1 MHSLASTLDP
11 VAPGCIVEYLHSGQ
25 PLLGW
30 VVEAQPSRV
39 RLININKREM
49 KLPHS
54 RLLPWPGPCYQQDAS
69 RQDMLDILEKH
80 AVRRETLAEQVQP
93 LEIWEL
99 AQGELSQASA
109 DWFAH
114 LLWSDPD
121 VDHIAAMGRGLL
133 RAKTHFKFT
142 PPSFEIYP
150 EETVQAR
157 LDMQEANRRTE
168 LLVGH
173 GSAFFKALWDL
184 YARGG
189 GKGLPE
195 LPDEVAAELRQLLL
209 TRISEPEDRE
219 SEKVWKQLRRG
230 LPDDPHLALHLAQAW
245 DLLPRHHNYLL
256 DRADYDFDPGWAE
269 AHQDEIARIRD
280 LFESDHHPPLDLPLV
295 SIDSATTLDIDD
307 AFHVRTSAEGGYTLT
322 LALACPV
329 LHWPFGSELDQ
340 AVAHRATSLYL
351 PEGTSHMLPESLGID
366 LYSLLAGQ
374 DRPALLLQAD
384 FDAQGALL
392 HYAFSQSWVRI
403 ARNLTYDQV
412 EEELKRPAPEDEIA
426 LAMELARKLR
436 AARIQKGAV
445 VIDQPDP
452 AIELEERGGATR
464 VAILDKP
471 DTPLS
476 AMLVSELMILAN
488 TVAATWAC
496 EQDIPMLFRTQ
507 AIALSKS
514 SAGVWTSPQDIYK
527 IVREMSSTCL
537 EPRPRPHASLAAQA
551 YTPVTSPLRRYTDF
565 VNVAQIVRVL
575 DTGIPRW
582 NRDHLETMASSLSAR
597 MELVGQVQRFR
608 PRYWKLVHFK
618 QRHKERTWSGVVVD
632 EAGNLV
638 TLALPREQILLRA
651 PRRLFGDKL
660 YPGQRFSVRLAGIDP
675 LNNEI
680 KIVEAWEE

>member
-1 MHSLASTLDP
+1 MHSLASTLEHVD
-11 VAPGCIVEYLHSGQ
+11 PGCVVEYLHSGQ

-30 VVEAQPSRV
+30 IVEAQPSRV

-54 RLLPWPGPCYQQDAS
+54 RLLPWPGPCYQPDAS
-69 RQDMLDILEKH
+69 RQDMLDILERH

-99 AQGELSQASA
+99 AQGELSQATA

-121 VDHIAAMGRGLL
+121 VDHIAAMGRALL
-133 RAKTHFKFT
+133 RAKTHFKFS
-142 PPSFEIYP
+142 PPSFEVYP

-173 GSAFFKALWDL
+173 GTAFFKALWDR
-184 YARGG
+184 YTKGG
-189 GKGLPE
+189 GKSLPE
-195 LPDEVAAELRQLLL
+195 LPDEVAAELRELLL

-230 LPDDPHLALHLAQAW
+230 LPEDPHLALHLAQAW
-245 DLLPRHHNYLL
+245 GLLSPHHNYLL
-256 DRADYDFDPGWAE
+256 DRADYDFEPGWA
-269 AHQDEIARIRD
+269 AAYQDEIASIRD
-280 LFESDHHPPLDLPLV
+280 RFESDRTPPLDLPLV

-307 AFHVRTSAEGGYTLT
+307 AFHVRAASGGGYTLT

-329 LHWPFGSELDQ
+329 LHWPFGSGLDQ

-384 FDAQGALL
+384 FDAQGELL
-392 HYAFSQSWVRI
+392 HAAFSRSWVRV
-403 ARNLTYDQV
+403 ARNRTYEQV
-412 EEELKRPAPEDEIA
+412 EEELNGPAPEEGIA

-436 AARIQKGAV
+436 AVRIQRGAV

-464 VAILDKP
+464 VKILDKP

-476 AMLVSELMILAN
+476 AMLVSEFMIFAN
-488 TVAATWAC
+488 TFAATWAC

-514 SAGVWTSPQDIYK
+514 SAGVWTAPQDIYK

-575 DTGIPRW
+575 DTGAPRW

-618 QRHKERTWSGVVVD
+618 QRHKEQTWSGVVVD
-632 EAGNLV
+632 ESGNLV